1 MGFVKEFR
9 RRYAMGNLPDV
20 KICLAVEPAKNHR
33 EPAFVG
39 KKKTQDALADVKL
52 LPQVAFVI
60 SQLV

>member
-1 MGFVKEFR
+1 
-9 RRYAMGNLPDV
+9 MGNLPDV

-39 KKKTQDALADVKL
+39 KKKTQDALANVKL
-52 LPQVAFVI
+52 IPQVAFVI